1 MAPSGTPRPIVE
13 KLHAELVKVLADPD
27 LKSRLQALGAEPI
40 GDSPDEFAQVLR
52 SDLVRWKRV
61 IQDAKIKFQ

>member
-1 MAPSGTPRPIVE
+1 VE
-13 KLHAELVKVLADPD
+13 KLHAEIVKVLADPD
-27 LKSRLQALGAEPI
+27 LKSRLRTLGAEPI

-52 SDLVRWKRV
+52 SDLARWKRV